1 MNKGLLI
8 VFEGID
14 GTGKS
19 TQMSLLG
26 RFLREKGLTVIE
38 TREPTN
44 GQFGQQIRALY
55 TNRNGVSPEQELEL
69 FLADRQEHV
78 DNVLTPALQE
88 GKIIL
93 CDRYFLSTAAY
104 QGVVDHYSAGA
115 IPEASD
121 TRPGKRS
128 GAETPA
134 LAVGHS
140 SSIPGASDTR
150 PSMAVGHS
158 SSIPGASDTR
168 PSMAVGFSPAEI
180 IAKNDFAPTPDLALL
195 FCAPPRLGIERITKG
210 RGETLNDFEQEATLQ
225 KVAAI
230 FDNMELPYIKRINAS
245 GSIVAIHQAVLQAV
259 TPLLQPLSRHA

>member
-19 TQMSLLG
+19 TQMSLLA
-26 RFLREKGLTVIE
+26 RSLREKGFAVIE

-78 DNVLTPALQE
+78 HNVLTPALQE

-104 QGVVDHYSAGA
+104 QGIGRSSTGA
-115 IPEASD
+115 
-121 TRPGKRS
+121 
-128 GAETPA
+128 
-134 LAVGHS
+134 
-140 SSIPGASDTR
+140 
-150 PSMAVGHS
+150 
-158 SSIPGASDTR
+158 IPGASDTR

-180 IAKNDFAPTPDLALL
+180 IAKNDFAPPPDLALL
-195 FCAPPRLGIERITKG
+195 FCAPPRLGIERITQG
-210 RGETLNDFEQEATLQ
+210 RGDTLNDFEQEATLQ
-225 KVAAI
+225 KVATI
-230 FDNMELPYIKRINAS
+230 FDSLELPYIKRINAS
-245 GSIVAIHQAVLQAV
+245 GSIASIHQAVLLAV
-259 TPLLQPLSRHA
+259 TPLLQPMSDNA